1 MPTSRR
7 TRPASP
13 DPARRPSAAPASAL
27 PDNDCAAAPPAAA
40 VSAAAPALDA
50 GTSRL
55 RTPRDITDL
64 LNFRL
69 AALVGASGAAVI
81 RLCEGQYGVSR
92 REWALLGLLAVRGAQ
107 APSEIADQCHLDRTR
122 VSRAITRLTAK
133 GLIRRQTLDG
143 DRRRASVA
151 LTPAGQALYRQLFD
165 EVAAINRQLVET
177 LSDGELAALD
187 TLLTALT
194 EQAVRVKRQVATT
207 VSTNRWRGGSARR
220 QWSAP
225 EEASDDALDE
235 ASENGPQ
242 TQAISGQDRADR

>member
-1 MPTSRR
+1 M
-7 TRPASP
+7 
-13 DPARRPSAAPASAL
+13 PSADPVA
-27 PDNDCAAAPPAAA
+27 D
-40 VSAAAPALDA
+40 DA
-50 GTSRL
+50 GASRL
-55 RTPRDITDL
+55 RAPRDITDL

-165 EVAAINRQLVET
+165 EVAAINRRLVET
-177 LSDGELAALD
+177 LSDRELANLD
-187 TLLTALT
+187 ALLTALT

-207 VSTNRWRGGSARR
+207 VSTNRWRGGGARR

-225 EEASDDALDE
+225 EPASEDAAQEASGAAPEDE
-235 ASENGPQ
+235 PQ
-242 TQAISGQDRADR
+242 TRAAAGQHSPER

>member
-13 DPARRPSAAPASAL
+13 DPARRPFGAPPSALSDAL
-27 PDNDCAAAPPAAA
+27 PDDDRAAA
-40 VSAAAPALDA
+40 SAARA
-50 GTSRL
+50 GESRL
-55 RTPRDITDL
+55 REPRDITDL

-107 APSEIADQCHLDRTR
+107 APSAIADQCHLDRTR
-122 VSRAITRLTAK
+122 VSRAITRLAAK
-133 GLIRRQTLDG
+133 GLIRRQALDG

-165 EVAAINRQLVET
+165 EAAAINRQLVET
-177 LSDGELAALD
+177 LSNEDLATLD

-207 VSTNRWRGGSARR
+207 VSTNRWRGGGARR
-220 QWSAP
+220 QWTAP
-225 EEASDDALDE
+225 EGESAAESEADVASDKDSA
-235 ASENGPQ
+235 A
-242 TQAISGQDRADR
+242 R

>member
-1 MPTSRR
+1 MPS
-7 TRPASP
+7 S
-13 DPARRPSAAPASAL
+13 DPVA
-27 PDNDCAAAPPAAA
+27 D
-40 VSAAAPALDA
+40 DA
-50 GTSRL
+50 GASRL
-55 RTPRDITDL
+55 RAPRDITDL

-165 EVAAINRQLVET
+165 EVAAINRRLVET
-177 LSDGELAALD
+177 LSNEELATLD

-207 VSTNRWRGGSARR
+207 VSTNRWRGGGARR
-220 QWSAP
+220 QWTAP
-225 EEASDDALDE
+225 QDEAEAESEMDPASDEDSA
-235 ASENGPQ
+235 A
-242 TQAISGQDRADR
+242 R

>member
-7 TRPASP
+7 TRPVSP
-13 DPARRPSAAPASAL
+13 DPARRPSGAPVSAL
-27 PDNDCAAAPPAAA
+27 PDGDRAAAP
-40 VSAAAPALDA
+40 SFDA
-50 GTSRL
+50 GACRL
-55 RTPRDITDL
+55 RAPRDITDL

-122 VSRAITRLTAK
+122 VSRAITRLAAK

-165 EVAAINRQLVET
+165 EVAAINQRLVET
-177 LSDGELAALD
+177 LSDRELATLD

-207 VSTNRWRGGSARR
+207 VSTNRWRGGGTRR
-220 QWSAP
+220 QWTAP
-225 EEASDDALDE
+225 EDS
-235 ASENGPQ
+235 SEDGP
-242 TQAISGQDRADR
+242 AAGVAPGQDSAGR

>member
-13 DPARRPSAAPASAL
+13 EPARRPSAAPASAL
-27 PDNDCAAAPPAAA
+27 PDAVSDDDRAAAPS
-40 VSAAAPALDA
+40 VHA
-50 GTSRL
+50 GASRL
-55 RTPRDITDL
+55 REPRDITDL

-165 EVAAINRQLVET
+165 EVATINRRLVET
-177 LSDGELAALD
+177 LSDDELATLD
-187 TLLTALT
+187 SLLTALT

-207 VSTNRWRGGSARR
+207 VSTNRWRGGGARR
-220 QWSAP
+220 QWTAP
-225 EEASDDALDE
+225 EAGPEVEA
-235 ASENGPQ
+235 ASNEDS
-242 TQAISGQDRADR
+242 ASG

>member
-1 MPTSRR
+1 MPS
-7 TRPASP
+7 S
-13 DPARRPSAAPASAL
+13 DPVA
-27 PDNDCAAAPPAAA
+27 D
-40 VSAAAPALDA
+40 DA
-50 GTSRL
+50 GASRL
-55 RTPRDITDL
+55 REPRDITDL

-122 VSRAITRLTAK
+122 VSRAITRLAAK
-133 GLIRRQTLDG
+133 GLIRRQALDG

-165 EVAAINRQLVET
+165 EVAAINRRLVET
-177 LSDGELAALD
+177 LSNEELATLD

-207 VSTNRWRGGSARR
+207 VSTNRWRGGGARR
-220 QWSAP
+220 QWTAP
-225 EEASDDALDE
+225 EDESGAEAASDK
-235 ASENGPQ
+235 
-242 TQAISGQDRADR
+242 DRAAR

>member
-13 DPARRPSAAPASAL
+13 DPARRHSAAPVSAL
-27 PDNDCAAAPPAAA
+27 PDALSDDERAAAP
-40 VSAAAPALDA
+40 SASAHA
-50 GTSRL
+50 GASRL
-55 RTPRDITDL
+55 REPRDITDL

-122 VSRAITRLTAK
+122 VSRAITRLAAK

-177 LSDGELAALD
+177 LSNEELATLD

-207 VSTNRWRGGSARR
+207 VSTNRWRGGARH
-220 QWSAP
+220 QWTAP
-225 EEASDDALDE
+225 EDESEADSEADLASDK
-235 ASENGPQ
+235 
-242 TQAISGQDRADR
+242 DRAAS

>member
-27 PDNDCAAAPPAAA
+27 PDNARAAAPCAAAP
-40 VSAAAPALDA
+40 SLDA
-50 GTSRL
+50 GASRL
-55 RTPRDITDL
+55 RAPRDITDL

-177 LSDGELAALD
+177 LSDGELATLD

-207 VSTNRWRGGSARR
+207 VSTNRWRGGGARR

-225 EEASDDALDE
+225 EPASDDTSDDE
-235 ASENGPQ
+235 SDGASEDGPQ
-242 TQAISGQDRADR
+242 TQAASGRDRPER

>member
-13 DPARRPSAAPASAL
+13 DPARRPFAAPASAL
-27 PDNDCAAAPPAAA
+27 PDNARAAAS
-40 VSAAAPALDA
+40 SAAAPSLDA

-55 RTPRDITDL
+55 RAPRDITDL

-151 LTPAGQALYRQLFD
+151 LTPAGQALYRQLFE
-165 EVAAINRQLVET
+165 EVAAINRRLVET
-177 LSDGELAALD
+177 LSDGEVATLD

-207 VSTNRWRGGSARR
+207 VSTNRWRGGARR
-220 QWSAP
+220 QWTAP
-225 EEASDDALDE
+225 EDE
-235 ASENGPQ
+235 SQAGSEVASETEATSDKESPV
-242 TQAISGQDRADR
+242 R